1 MRAPGSRKVCEP
13 TASFPHESPWKR
25 LRRVVGPRDG
35 FPVPV
40 KISNQHK
47 TTCPNS
53 ILFFPRSD
61 ENNTLQGAHNIT
73 IGLTQARVVPLRRS
87 LEQWTRL
94 TEAKWEMSSLRNC
107 SSSDH
112 PGRCDLALSISTDQ
126 QVQCELRIDGKHIR
140 HSSWSRT
147 RSGIQKGRCGRLPRN
162 KSTGYEWHF
171 LGPQDG
177 GALVRFSARCGR

>member
-1 MRAPGSRKVCEP
+1 MNL
-13 TASFPHESPWKR
+13 KR
-25 LRRVVGPRDG
+25 LRRVVDPRDG
-35 FPVPV
+35 FAVPM

-47 TTCPNS
+47 TTCPN
-53 ILFFPRSD
+53 FFPPSD
-61 ENNTLQGAHNIT
+61 ECNTLQGAHNII
-73 IGLTQARVVPLRRS
+73 IGLRRS
-87 LEQWTRL
+87 LEQWTHL